1 VIVSLLKEIKNIL
14 GSVLQLADAG
24 ASLELDSALLG
35 AIPEFDS
42 MAVISVIAALE
53 EQFDFVVDDDEIDAD
68 IFESVGSLM
77 AFVEQKV

>member
-1 VIVSLLKEIKNIL
+1 MPLLKEIKNIL

-24 ASLELDSALLG
+24 ASLEMDSALLG
-35 AIPEFDS
+35 ATAEFDS

-53 EQFDFVVDDDEIDAD
+53 EQFDFVVDDDEIDAEV
-68 IFESVGSLM
+68 FETVGSIV

>member
-1 VIVSLLKEIKNIL
+1 MIVPLLKEIKNIL

-24 ASLELDSALLG
+24 ALLEMDSALLG

>member
-1 VIVSLLKEIKNIL
+1 MIVPLLKEIKNIL

-24 ASLELDSALLG
+24 ALLEMDSALLG

-53 EQFDFVVDDDEIDAD
+53 EQFDFVVEDDEIDAD
-68 IFESVGSLM
+68 IFESVGSLV
-77 AFVEQKV
+77 AFVELKI